1 MGYSL
6 DSFGT
11 INIMNSV
18 VIAETIM
25 EKDSI
30 VAFDK
35 EMREKKTINIVNSW
49 VDSLGGLDGITA
61 ILDSVLFIG
70 QRGDVYGKAE
80 IPDNTQVYPEHTLY
94 VEEPATLTAPSG
106 LAITN
111 NGAIK
116 AYCTSIR

>member
-35 EMREKKTINIVNSW
+35 EMREKKTINQSIK
-49 VDSLGGLDGITA
+49 
-61 ILDSVLFIG
+61 G
-70 QRGDVYGKAE
+70 QDRC
-80 IPDNTQVYPEHTLY
+80 
-94 VEEPATLTAPSG
+94 S
-106 LAITN
+106 
-111 NGAIK
+111 
-116 AYCTSIR
+116 